1 MTKHIPL
8 TKGQFAI
15 VDDDDYDYLSKRK
28 WHISGHYAAT
38 YIGNNKSFPMQD
50 MILPHNTS
58 LCVDHINGN
67 KLDNRKS
74 NLRVCTKRQNSYNRK
89 LGKNNKTGL
98 KGVSPY
104 RNKFR
109 AVIYWNYKHIHL
121 GMFDSPAAAAAAY
134 DRKALEL
141 YGEFAKLNGTR

>member
-28 WHISGHYAAT
+28 WHVNTGYAETWISKGVRRL
-38 YIGNNKSFPMQD
+38 MQD
-50 MILPHNTS
+50 MIATHATG

-89 LGKNNKTGL
+89 LSKNNKTGL
-98 KGVSPY
+98 KGVSPD

-109 AVIYWNYKHIHL
+109 AVIYWNYKRIHL
-121 GMFDSPAAAAAAY
+121 GMFDSPADAAAAY

-141 YGEFAKLNGTR
+141 YGEFAKLNGIR